1 MLWMVALN
9 NSRLGSLLKKELYWI
24 LFRILAIVF
33 LQAFIWLLIYGNWL
47 SFLGNLQ
54 STIQDL
60 LQKLVYSLTVL
71 FLLQAFNRFLVPSVR
86 KLFFPI
92 VKGFTKEPL
101 VRRRIL
107 AQLERYISYFGYV
120 LGLLSLIIIW
130 YSKVGPWLASF
141 LSNVFVLIM
150 SFMIGLFT
158 SSVLGN
164 VLAYWTLSHVDVFK
178 KGDRIQVGNAFGDI
192 IDFGFFFTKIKT
204 SKNEIISLPNLY
216 VVENGLSN
224 YSALGVVLVHVPI
237 TLNYEIDKETVK
249 KILIESAMKTEGI
262 LREGNKKPFVLFL
275 DISYSK
281 ETGKNAITYEINA
294 YTDRPNDL
302 TKIRSEL
309 LENMLEGFREAGI
322 EI

>member
-1 MLWMVALN
+1 MVALN
-9 NSRLGSLLKKELYWI
+9 KTRLGNLLKKELYWI
-24 LFRILAIVF
+24 LFRILAIAL
-33 LQAFIWLLIYGNWL
+33 LQAFIWLLIHGNWL

-54 STIQDL
+54 NTIQDL
-60 LQKLVYSLTVL
+60 LQKLVYSLIVL
-71 FLLQAFNRFLVPSVR
+71 FLLQAFNRFLVPSIR
-86 KLFFPI
+86 RLFFPI

-101 VRRRIL
+101 VRRRML
-107 AQLERYISYFGYV
+107 GQLERYISYFGYV
-120 LGLLSLIIIW
+120 LALLGLMIIW

-141 LSNVFVLIM
+141 LTNIFVLIM

-164 VLAYWTLSHVDVFK
+164 VLAYWTLSHVGVFK
-178 KGDRIQVGNAFGDI
+178 KGDRIQIRNAFGDV
-192 IDFGFFFTKIKT
+192 IDFGFFFTRIKT

-224 YSALGVVLVHVPI
+224 YSALDVVLVHVPI
-237 TLNYEIDKETVK
+237 TLNYGIDKEVVK
-249 KILIESAMKTEGI
+249 DILIKSAMKTEGI
-262 LREGNKKPFVLFL
+262 IMKEDKKPFVLFI

-302 TKIRSEL
+302 AKIRSEL
-309 LENMLEGFREAGI
+309 IENMLEGFKEAGI